1 MKKFVLSAIALAAVL
16 VVPGVANAGDAE
28 DRNEAIRLCRAE
40 VSSQA
45 GVDVADVRLDQVRV
59 RLRNVRVELDV
70 WRAGELQN
78 VRCDVAR
85 NAGELTIAAITPTL
99 QTAALAQ

>member
-1 MKKFVLSAIALAAVL
+1 MKNFVLSAMALAAVL
-16 VVPGVANAGDAE
+16 VLPGVASADDAS
-28 DRNEAIRLCRAE
+28 DRNQAIRLCRAE

-70 WRAGELQN
+70 WRAGQLQN
-78 VRCDVAR
+78 VRCDVVR
-85 NAGELTIAAITPTL
+85 NAGEPTIASITPTL